1 MNPYSYQTCHK
12 KKKDL
17 RHLSQQRH
25 KRQTSLPILYLSI
38 PIRQSFLS
46 LSLSSKWNNFRNKYL
61 PKKKKK
67 ETLISMKDRSR
78 RLMEAARLPIFS
90 SATFPSLQTPGIL
103 PSSLVGRGDAT
114 ATRATLSLCLFRSG
128 VVRLEPPPL
137 SLSLSLSLSRFDGR
151 RTRTRLVYIVRS
163 ETNEEQQRGG
173 CEKERETTR
182 EREEATRITRRSGKR
197 ERDAMK
203 RRRRWIYPCF
213 FLRKNTREY
222 RVDRVCEEG
231 WRRRRR
237 ILERILREE

>member
-1 MNPYSYQTCHK
+1 
-12 KKKDL
+12 
-17 RHLSQQRH
+17 
-25 KRQTSLPILYLSI
+25 
-38 PIRQSFLS
+38 
-46 LSLSSKWNNFRNKYL
+46 
-61 PKKKKK
+61 
-67 ETLISMKDRSR
+67 MKDRSR

-137 SLSLSLSLSRFDGR
+137 SLSLSLSLSLRRSTHAHTPCLYRSQWNERGTTTGR
-151 RTRTRLVYIVRS
+151 VR
-163 ETNEEQQRGG
+163 EGKGNYERERGG
-173 CEKERETTR
+173 HEDNATKRKE
-182 EREEATRITRRSGKR
+182 R